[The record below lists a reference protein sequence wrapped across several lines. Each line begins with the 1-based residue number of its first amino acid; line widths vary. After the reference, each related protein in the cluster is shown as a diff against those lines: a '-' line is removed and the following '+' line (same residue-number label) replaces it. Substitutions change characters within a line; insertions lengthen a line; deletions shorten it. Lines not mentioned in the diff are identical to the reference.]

1 MIDTFVVLACFPIC
15 RGLHCFALFN
25 KCKPTVTGAT
35 IWEEALETTIHQRV
49 VLAQLIVLLTFILG
63 VNLESSRA
71 YAADKIRLGKAQ
83 GGAWTF
89 LPANVGLTQG
99 LFAKYGLD
107 VEVIDLAGDAK
118 LQQAF
123 AADAID
129 IGLGSGPGL
138 AFVAKG
144 SPAIGV
150 AAFAGAPKN
159 ISATVLIDS
168 PITSVDELKGKLVS
182 VSTVGSLSDWLA
194 KQMAIVSGWG
204 PDGIKT
210 IALGAISNS
219 VSALLTHQTDGAML
233 ATEASF
239 QLEEQKKS
247 RFLVGMDK
255 YALHFIT
262 HVVYAQRKLV
272 ASDPQVIEHFLKA
285 FFASIALVK
294 TNKQMTSD
302 LSEQILHQSPTVAS
316 RTYDY
321 EVSMLLDDGRFDPQA
336 VEVLRQSFLE
346 MGVLDNK
353 PNADQLFTTQFLPVR
368 Q

>member
-1 MIDTFVVLACFPIC
+1 M
-15 RGLHCFALFN
+15 RR
-25 KCKPTVTGAT
+25 
-35 IWEEALETTIHQRV
+35 WEEALEDIKRRDFLMPLIALLIFL
-49 VLAQLIVLLTFILG
+49 LALDLG
-63 VNLESSRA
+63 GLSAS
-71 YAADKIRLGKAQ
+71 AADKIRLGKAQ

-107 VEVIDLAGDAK
+107 VEMIDLAGDAK
-118 LQQAF
+118 VQQAF
-123 AADAID
+123 AANSID

-150 AAFAGAPKN
+150 AAFAGAPRN

-168 PITSVDELKGKLVS
+168 PITSVDQLKGKLVS
-182 VSTVGSLSDWLA
+182 ASTVGSLSDWLA
-194 KQMAIVSGWG
+194 KQMAIEKGWG

-210 IALGAISNS
+210 IALGAIANS
-219 VSALLTHQTDGAML
+219 VSALVTHQTDAAIL

-239 QLEEQKKS
+239 QLEEQKKG

-255 YALHFIT
+255 FAPHFIT
-262 HVVYAQRKLV
+262 HVVYAQRELV
-272 ASDPQVIEHFLKA
+272 TSNPQVVERFLKA
-285 FFASIALVK
+285 FFASIALMK
-294 TNKQMTSD
+294 NNKQMTSD
-302 LSEQILHQSPTVAS
+302 LAQQVLHQSPAVAN

-336 VEVLRQSFLE
+336 VDVLRQSFVD
-346 MGVLDNK
+346 MGTLDSK
-353 PNADQLFTTQFLPVR
+353 PSADQLFTTQFLPVR
-368 Q
+368 P

>member
-1 MIDTFVVLACFPIC
+1 MNSNIP
-15 RGLHCFALFN
+15 R
-25 KCKPTVTGAT
+25 
-35 IWEEALETTIHQRV
+35 RV
-49 VLAQLIVLLTFILG
+49 FLTQLIALLTCLFAVSLD
-63 VNLESSRA
+63 SSRA
-71 YAADKIRLGKAQ
+71 IAAGKIRLGKAQ
-83 GGAWTF
+83 GAAWTF

-107 VEVIDLAGDAK
+107 IEVIDLAGDAK

-123 AADAID
+123 AADSID

-150 AAFAGAPKN
+150 AAFAGAPRN

-168 PITSVDELKGKLVS
+168 PITSVDQLKGKLVS

-194 KQMAIVSGWG
+194 KQMAIASGWG

-210 IALGAISNS
+210 TALGAISNS
-219 VSALLTHQTDGAML
+219 VAALVAHQTDGAML

-255 YALHFIT
+255 YAPHFIT
-262 HVVYAQRKLV
+262 HVVYAQRQLV
-272 ASDPQVIEHFLKA
+272 ARDPHLVGDFLKA
-285 FFASIALVK
+285 FFGSIALVK
-294 TNKQMTSD
+294 SNKQMTSD
-302 LSEQILHQSPTVAS
+302 LAEQVLHQSPAVAS

-321 EVSMLLDDGRFDPQA
+321 EVSMLLDDGSFDPRA
-336 VEVLRQSFLE
+336 VDVLRR
-346 MGVLDNK
+346 
-353 PNADQLFTTQFLPVR
+353 PVP
-368 Q
+368 

>member
-1 MIDTFVVLACFPIC
+1 M
-15 RGLHCFALFN
+15 
-25 KCKPTVTGAT
+25 
-35 IWEEALETTIHQRV
+35 ETTAHRRDFSKRPIALLV
-49 VLAQLIVLLTFILG
+49 FLLALG
-63 VNLESSRA
+63 LGCLQAN
-71 YAADKIRLGKAQ
+71 AADKIRLGKAQ

-99 LFAKYGLD
+99 LFARYGLD
-107 VEVIDLAGDAK
+107 VEMVDLAGDAK

-123 AADAID
+123 AASSID

-138 AFVAKG
+138 AFAAKG

-150 AAFAGAPKN
+150 AAFAGAPRN
-159 ISATVLIDS
+159 MSATVLINS
-168 PITSVDELKGKLVS
+168 PITSVDQLKGKLVS
-182 VSTVGSLSDWLA
+182 ASTVGSLSDWLA
-194 KQMAIVSGWG
+194 KQMAIEKGWG

-210 IALGAISNS
+210 IALGAIANS
-219 VSALLTHQTDGAML
+219 VSALVTHQTDGAIL

-255 YALHFIT
+255 FAPHFIT
-262 HVVYAQRKLV
+262 HVVYAQRELV
-272 ASDPQVIEHFLKA
+272 ASDPQVIERFLKA

-294 TNKQMTSD
+294 SNKQMTSD
-302 LSEQILHQSPTVAS
+302 LAVQVLNQSPAVAN

-336 VEVLRQSFLE
+336 VDVLRQSFVD
-346 MGVLDNK
+346 MGTLDSK
-353 PNADQLFTTQFLPVR
+353 PSADQLFTTQFLPVR
-368 Q
+368 P